1 MNDQAFPGQPLNDEW
16 LFADP
21 EKLILIQSQAE
32 SHEIP
37 TTVTRPG
44 NRNSQPSLRWPRH
57 SWGSGF
63 VLGLS
68 VGIMGAYLAGL
79 LII

>member
-21 EKLILIQSQAE
+21 EKLILIQNPAE
-32 SHEIP
+32 PCETPIAAVRSRENY
-37 TTVTRPG
+37 T
-44 NRNSQPSLRWPRH
+44 QPSPRPPQH
-57 SWGSGF
+57 SWVRGF

-68 VGIMGAYLAGL
+68 AGIMGAYLAGL
-79 LII
+79 F